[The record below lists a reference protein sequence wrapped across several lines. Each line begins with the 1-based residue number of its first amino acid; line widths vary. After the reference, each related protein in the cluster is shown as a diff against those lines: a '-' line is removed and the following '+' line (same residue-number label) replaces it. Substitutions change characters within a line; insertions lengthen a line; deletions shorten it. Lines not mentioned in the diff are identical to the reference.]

1 MHISLIC
8 RPTTNFVQCP
18 SAHAKFFAGWGATH
32 IDRPDGGHGR
42 IAPRGSA
49 SDDPSASVVS
59 DCSELSLYHLCIL
72 SKRHLVV
79 AEKIVK
85 NGARCRLANDREIK
99 TSDYNWDVVVP
110 EPWFA
115 TVASTYL

>member
-8 RPTTNFVQCP
+8 TTNFVQCL
-18 SAHAKFFAGWGATH
+18 SAHAKFFAGGGGATH

-59 DCSELSLYHLCIL
+59 DCYELSLYHLCIL

-85 NGARCRLANDREIK
+85 NGVRCRLANDREIK
-99 TSDYNWDVVVP
+99 TSDYNSIG
-110 EPWFA
+110 
-115 TVASTYL
+115 T

>member
-1 MHISLIC
+1 MPVSPCKILC
-8 RPTTNFVQCP
+8 RLGGNSHRQT
-18 SAHAKFFAGWGATH
+18 GW
-32 IDRPDGGHGR
+32 GHGR

-59 DCSELSLYHLCIL
+59 DCYELSLYHLCIL

-85 NGARCRLANDREIK
+85 NGVRCRLANDREIK
-99 TSDYNWDVVVP
+99 TSDYNWDAVVP

-115 TVASTYL
+115 TIASTYL